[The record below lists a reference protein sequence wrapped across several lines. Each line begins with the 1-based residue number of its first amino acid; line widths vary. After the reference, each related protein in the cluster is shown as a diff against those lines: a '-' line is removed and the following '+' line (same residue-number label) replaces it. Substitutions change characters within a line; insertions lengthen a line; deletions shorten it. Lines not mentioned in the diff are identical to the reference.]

1 MTNAVLETL
10 ARLVADLDSLDV
22 GWALVGGLAVSTRVE
37 PRFTRDVDVVVVAG
51 SDGDA
56 EQVILRLQGLG
67 YGVASLVEQEYLG
80 RLATVR
86 LLPPSGGGVV
96 VDLLF
101 ASSGVEPEIVAGA
114 ERLEILPGLVVPV
127 ALSGH
132 LVVLKLLAQESS
144 RPQDAMDLHA
154 LRGALTSTDAAE
166 VRRLAAEIVS
176 RGFHRERDLIAL
188 AEEYLSHGVGP
199 AGSVGSW
206 RPTSTTD

>member
-37 PRFTRDVDVVVVAG
+37 PRFTRDVDVVVAAR

-56 EQVILRLQGLG
+56 EQIILRLQGLG

-80 RLATVR
+80 RLATGR
-86 LLPPSGGGVV
+86 MLPPSGSGVV

-114 ERLEILPGLVVPV
+114 ERLEMLPGLDVPV

-132 LVVLKLLAQESS
+132 LVVLKLLAHEPS
-144 RPQDAMDLHA
+144 RPQDAEDLHA
-154 LRGALTSTDAAE
+154 LRGALTNTDAAE
-166 VRRLAAEIVS
+166 VLRLAAEVVA
-176 RGFHRERDLIAL
+176 RGFHRERDLVAM

-199 AGSVGSW
+199 G
-206 RPTSTTD
+206 R